1 MKFSEAWV
9 REWVNPDI
17 DTDTLVAQL
26 TMAGLEVDGVEQVAG
41 DFDGVVV
48 AEIISTEQHPNADK
62 LRVCTVNSGAEELQ
76 IVCGAPNAR
85 SGIRVPLAK
94 VGAVLPGDF
103 KIKKAKLRDVE
114 SFGMLCAREE
124 LGVSGDSS
132 GLWELP
138 ADAPIGDSLSDY
150 LALDDKIIEVDLTP
164 NRADCLSIRG
174 VAREVGV
181 LNNSPVD
188 ELEIKAI
195 AAQSDDVF
203 NVALESPQDCPNYL
217 GRVIKNVNV
226 NAETPLWMQSKLERS
241 EIGSISPVV
250 DVTNYVLLE
259 LGQPMHAF
267 DLNTLSGGIRVR
279 KAGQGEKLTLL
290 DKREVEL
297 NPEVLV
303 IADHKKAVAMAGIMG
318 GLETSVTNQTQDIF
332 LESAFF
338 NPLSITGKA
347 REFGLHTDS
356 SHRFE
361 RGVDYELQEKAIE
374 RATQLLIDICG
385 GTPGPVIAATSETDI
400 PANQSVRLRKS
411 RLERLIGASFET
423 DQVTEILQRLGMK
436 VENQDDAGW
445 TLTGPGWRFDIQI
458 EADLIEEIA
467 RVYGYD
473 RLPERTPSCSQSL
486 VNVTESRLNARRPA
500 DHLVSNGFRE
510 VINYSFIDP
519 AVQEACVGDVP
530 AIHVENPIA
539 SDMSV
544 MRTSLLPGLLKTV
557 EHNLKRQR
565 TDLRLFEEGLCFIPA
580 TSPATTENLN
590 QVNRIAGVMVG
601 SRLPESWANT
611 KEKVDF
617 YDIKHEVEQ
626 LCNLAIDSC
635 LEFAS
640 ESGMS
645 LYHPGQSALVTKDGQ
660 SIGYLGAVHPAVL
673 KALDIDQRVYAFE
686 LEQDAILDTRV
697 PDFEPLSKFPE
708 VRRDIAIIV
717 DRELPASALVN
728 TAKQASGELLSNA
741 RIFDIYEGQGIDSNK
756 KSVGIGLTFR
766 DYSRTLNDEDVTSLV
781 EKILALL
788 ASEFGAV
795 QR

>member
-62 LRVCTVNSGAEELQ
+62 LRVCTVNSGDEKLQ

-174 VAREVGV
+174 VAREVAV

-267 DLNTLSGGIRVR
+267 DLSTLSGGIRVR
-279 KAGQGEKLTLL
+279 KADQGEKLTLL

-338 NPLSITGKA
+338 NPLSINGKA

-385 GTPGPVIAATSETDI
+385 GTPGPVVAATSETDV
-400 PANQSVRLRKS
+400 PVNQSVRLRKS

-436 VENQDDAGW
+436 IENQDDEGW

-530 AIHVENPIA
+530 AIHLENPIA